1 MRKKTL
7 DLLYAYQAKVQIQY
21 LEMPEKEIYQRN
33 SRRDT
38 SLRNE
43 DIRRMLFKWEVPL
56 PSEAHE
62 VHYNSESA
70 AL

>member
-1 MRKKTL
+1 
-7 DLLYAYQAKVQIQY
+7 V
-21 LEMPEKEIYQRN
+21 PEKEIYRRN

-43 DIRRMLFKWEVPL
+43 DIRRMLFEWEVPL
-56 PSEAHE
+56 PSEAHQ
-62 VHYNSESA
+62 VHYHSESA

>member
-1 MRKKTL
+1 M
-7 DLLYAYQAKVQIQY
+7 QIQY